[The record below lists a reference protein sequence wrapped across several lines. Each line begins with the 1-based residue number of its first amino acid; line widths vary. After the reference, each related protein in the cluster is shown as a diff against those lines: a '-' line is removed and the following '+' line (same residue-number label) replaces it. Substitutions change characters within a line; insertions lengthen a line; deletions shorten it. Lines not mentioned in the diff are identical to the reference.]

1 MTAYIDNITE
11 AIGKPRDN
19 ETVGG
24 IILGGLL
31 IEFQPLILCIQGS
44 NQKIMFNNWLCK
56 DESCAFVSHSAKKK
70 LKERYINANFAAGC
84 LLIQKATNGDR
95 LIHRFRRHKHL
106 THCDDWMEAYNGCTT
121 YTMPIANGTR
131 CDVVKIP
138 LTTEKTM
145 VSHNVRPAP
154 ELALNLLSVS
164 QIATQKKTL
173 MFDEYGC
180 QIVHIAVEVLT
191 VTQYNGLYQL
201 NQQDHWAMG
210 VQDHRRLG
218 HLSRGSVNLL
228 QDGQATGIS
237 SDAITK
243 TDCVTCLKGKQCRRA
258 TKRSEKVPELTYE
271 APCKQRP
278 LLLLDTSFHL
288 SIIFSRKS
296 CVYFLKHKNE
306 ALLMFKDFIANRG
319 KANFKK
325 SKVPAKR

>member
-70 LKERYINANFAAGC
+70 LKERYINANFAACC

-95 LIHRFRRHKHL
+95 LIHRFRRH
-106 THCDDWMEAYNGCTT
+106 EASDSLRQLDGSVQWLHYIHNAYCQWNS
-121 YTMPIANGTR
+121 IATKG

-180 QIVHIAVEVLT
+180 QIVDIA
-191 VTQYNGLYQL
+191 
-201 NQQDHWAMG
+201 
-210 VQDHRRLG
+210 
-218 HLSRGSVNLL
+218 
-228 QDGQATGIS
+228 
-237 SDAITK
+237 
-243 TDCVTCLKGKQCRRA
+243 
-258 TKRSEKVPELTYE
+258 
-271 APCKQRP
+271 
-278 LLLLDTSFHL
+278 
-288 SIIFSRKS
+288 
-296 CVYFLKHKNE
+296 
-306 ALLMFKDFIANRG
+306 
-319 KANFKK
+319 
-325 SKVPAKR
+325 